1 MGLVPAG
8 FIAIPPGPAS
18 GFDHADVYLGA
29 EPPLLYV
36 AHTGADRVDV
46 IDCVTN
52 TFVRSLPDHP
62 GVAGILVD
70 NPGGLLFT
78 SDRAAARVS
87 IYRCPGERLV
97 GRITVGD
104 RPNGL
109 AYDAQRHRLFSFN
122 LGEPIGENC
131 TASVVDLGD
140 AEVGEA
146 EVVATIPLPGRPRW
160 AVFDPESDRI
170 FANIA
175 NPAQIA
181 VIDPVSLRI
190 GRVIEVPAAGPHGLW
205 VRGGRLYC
213 AADGRVL
220 VVLRSDTGAVIAEVP
235 LPGVPDVV
243 MFDSGTDHLYVAVGD
258 PGVVCVIDAVLP
270 ALIET
275 VPTGPGAHTIAVE
288 PRSHTLY
295 AFLPAAMGASV
306 FVDR

>member
-8 FIAIPPGPAS
+8 FIAIPPGQAP
-18 GFDHADVYLGA
+18 GFDHADVYLGRA
-29 EPPLLYV
+29 EAPRLYV

-46 IDCVTN
+46 IDCGAN
-52 TFVRSLPDHP
+52 AFVRSLPDHP

-70 NPGGLLFT
+70 NAGGLLFT
-78 SDRAAARVS
+78 SDRAAARVGV
-87 IYRCPGERLV
+87 YRCRDEKLLA
-97 GRITVGD
+97 RIRVGD

-109 AYDAQRHRLFSFN
+109 AYDARRQRLFCFN

-131 TASVVDLGD
+131 TASVVDLAQGD
-140 AEVGEA
+140 VTE
-146 EVVATIPLPGRPRW
+146 TIPLPGRPRW
-160 AVFDPESDRI
+160 AVFDSKTDRV

-175 NPAQIA
+175 NPAQIV

-205 VRGGRLYC
+205 VHDGRLFC
-213 AADGRVL
+213 AADGQML
-220 VVLRSDTGAVIAEVP
+220 VVLRSDTGALVAEIP

-243 MFDSGTDHLYVAVGD
+243 MFDSGTGHLYVAIGD
-258 PGVVCVIDAVLP
+258 PGAVCVIDAARH

-275 VPTGPGAHTIAVE
+275 VPTGPGAHTIAIE

-295 AFLPAAMGASV
+295 AFLPAAMGVSV
-306 FVDR
+306 FVER